1 MRGCELG
8 KRNMCLPKAAA
19 CRREMHKV
27 NIKGIGFPLQS
38 SSTCSL
44 RERDVCVWHIHLSS
58 FLWATWE
65 LLLQTHLCGQ
75 VSHDVALLRHY
86 RSLIVFV
93 VLFLSSGNCEKE
105 NEAERIGGGQEIHL
119 RVKAQ
124 SGPRVGAAPSL
135 PIHAMPSPSRHPLS
149 FSRRA

>member
-1 MRGCELG
+1 MRGYELG

-19 CRREMHKV
+19 CRREKRKV
-27 NIKGIGFPLQS
+27 NLQGVGFPLQS
-38 SSTCSL
+38 SSRCSL

-65 LLLQTHLCGQ
+65 QLLQTHLCGQ
-75 VSHDVALLRHY
+75 VSQDVALLRHY
-86 RSLIVFV
+86 RSPIVFV

-119 RVKAQ
+119 RVNVP
-124 SGPRVGAAPSL
+124 SGPCVGAAPSL
-135 PIHAMPSPSRHPLS
+135 PVHAMPFPSLHPLS
-149 FSRRA
+149 FSWGA

>member
-19 CRREMHKV
+19 CRREMYKV

-65 LLLQTHLCGQ
+65 LLLQTQLCGQ
-75 VSHDVALLRHY
+75 VSHDVALLHHY
-86 RSLIVFV
+86 RSLIIFV
-93 VLFLSSGNCEKE
+93 VLFLSSRNCEKE

-124 SGPRVGAAPSL
+124 SGPCVGAAPIL
-135 PIHAMPSPSRHPLS
+135 PVHAMPSPSRHPLS

>member
-8 KRNMCLPKAAA
+8 KRNICLPKAAA
-19 CRREMHKV
+19 CRREMYKV

-75 VSHDVALLRHY
+75 VSHDVALLHHY
-86 RSLIVFV
+86 RSLIIFV
-93 VLFLSSGNCEKE
+93 VLFLSSRNCEKE

-124 SGPRVGAAPSL
+124 SGPCVGAAPIL
-135 PIHAMPSPSRHPLS
+135 PVHAMPSPSRHPLS

>member
-19 CRREMHKV
+19 CRREMYKV

-75 VSHDVALLRHY
+75 VSHDMALLHHY
-86 RSLIVFV
+86 RSLIIFV
-93 VLFLSSGNCEKE
+93 VLFLSSRNCEKE

-124 SGPRVGAAPSL
+124 SGPCVGAAPIL
-135 PIHAMPSPSRHPLS
+135 PVHAMPSPSRHPLS